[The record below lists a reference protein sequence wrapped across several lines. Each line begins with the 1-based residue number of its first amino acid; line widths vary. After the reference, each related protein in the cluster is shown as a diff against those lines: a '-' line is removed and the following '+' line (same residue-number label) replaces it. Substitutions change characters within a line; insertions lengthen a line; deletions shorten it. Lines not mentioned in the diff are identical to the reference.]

1 VRLTLHA
8 HALAHCYNHAQQGDT
23 LQAAVTQFFHNGD
36 CLRVDVI
43 PPLLRLLEDLAAA
56 IKASPK
62 CRFYSSSLLLIYD
75 GAGAVHCCSTHDSSS
90 SSSANSSSTN
100 SGTTAAAAAGATGKS
115 SNSDGTKHRK
125 HSTNSSSNSSSTTTN
140 SSGSSRAKQP
150 FTDPAAGASP
160 AAAGSGA
167 PAQVDVRMIDFA
179 NSLCTSRAALAGAAG
194 GAASYD
200 SGLDALHP
208 EDGCLLGL
216 RNIIAVLTEIHRG
229 ATCAATSPPSR

>member
-1 VRLTLHA
+1 
-8 HALAHCYNHAQQGDT
+8 
-23 LQAAVTQFFHNGD
+23 VTQFFHNGD

-90 SSSANSSSTN
+90 NSSSFVN
-100 SGTTAAAAAGATGKS
+100 SSSAAAAAAASGKS
-115 SNSDGTKHRK
+115 SNSDGSKHRK
-125 HSTNSSSNSSSTTTN
+125 HSSSNISSSSSSSSSSSDTTTA
-140 SSGSSRAKQP
+140 SSRAKQQ
-150 FTDPAAGASP
+150 FADP
-160 AAAGSGA
+160 AAAGALTAAGSGDS

-216 RNIIAVLTEIHRG
+216 RNLIAVLSEIHRG
-229 ATCAATSPPSR
+229 ASCAATSPPSR

>member
-1 VRLTLHA
+1 
-8 HALAHCYNHAQQGDT
+8 
-23 LQAAVTQFFHNGD
+23 VTQFFHNGD

-75 GAGAVHCCSTHDSSS
+75 GAGAVHCCSTHDSS
-90 SSSANSSSTN
+90 AT
-100 SGTTAAAAAGATGKS
+100 SGTSSRTVAAAAASGKS

-125 HSTNSSSNSSSTTTN
+125 HSTNSSSNSSS
-140 SSGSSRAKQP
+140 SRAKQQ

-160 AAAGSGA
+160 ATVGSDS